1 MSLIFH
7 FVLRLMCSRLTE
19 RRTACSC
26 PLWNKLSDLHS
37 LLKII
42 KIALLISVCTDMDI
56 LHLFLSAVHGTCVN
70 NGAYFKLLEAC
81 RIQLSSLSHGT
92 PDVNGRSRHHSF
104 CRLLASHHR
113 EEGEEE
119 EERDNLERVTLWHKT

>member
-1 MSLIFH
+1 VPSLEQIVRSSF
-7 FVLRLMCSRLTE
+7 FVKN
-19 RRTACSC
+19 
-26 PLWNKLSDLHS
+26 NKNCL
-37 LLKII
+37 
-42 KIALLISVCTDMDI
+42 ANISVYGHGHFA
-56 LHLFLSAVHGTCVN
+56 LVFSAVHGTCVN